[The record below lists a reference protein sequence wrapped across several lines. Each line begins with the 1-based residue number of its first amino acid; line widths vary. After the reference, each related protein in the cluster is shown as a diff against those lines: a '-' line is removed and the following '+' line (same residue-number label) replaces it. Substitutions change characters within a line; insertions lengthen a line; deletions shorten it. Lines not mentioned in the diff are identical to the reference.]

1 MAYESGGII
10 SAKDYN
16 NLLNDTNKF
25 NTTWSTGSG
34 DAGYGQTAITTK
46 SAGDV
51 VTATEWA
58 SLINKLN
65 IVRTHQTGAGTGVSA
80 VVSGDLV
87 EYQSGVSGGVDLAY
101 TNRTAFSA
109 QGSTTTD
116 AGTTH
121 TINDADG
128 LGSYSFTR
136 TATFSS
142 GDAARYFF
150 NAGGELNFVL
160 TAGSNTNG
168 TGRTAQMLAI
178 VTACGGV
185 QDFRASTNGGRT
197 GTGETETTNDLTI
210 GYYDLT
216 TSNQTISR
224 VDESGAAYTP
234 YTGDWIS
241 VAVKSNGVQGSN
253 ADKGTIITWTITYN
267 LGTTGTNASTPPAD
281 GGYTVSA
288 YNDACN
294 GNFTSKVNVTYPET
308 ASGLS
313 NTWGSVTIG

>member
-10 SAKDYN
+10 SATDYN

-46 SAGDV
+46 SAGDI

-65 IVRTHQTGAGTGVSA
+65 IARTHQTGAGTGVSA
-80 VVSGDLV
+80 VVSGDIV
-87 EYQSGVSGGVDLAY
+87 TYQSGVSGGVDLAY
-101 TNRTAFSA
+101 TNRLAFNA
-109 QGSTTTD
+109 QGTTSTD

-121 TINDADG
+121 NPNDADG
-128 LGSYSFTR
+128 IATFSYTR

-150 NAGGELNFVL
+150 NAGGELNLVL
-160 TAGSNTNG
+160 TAGANTGG
-168 TGRTAQMLAI
+168 TSRGAQLLEM

-197 GTGETETTNDLTI
+197 GSGETETTNDLTI

-216 TSNQTISR
+216 TTNQTISR

-234 YTGDWIS
+234 YTADYIT

-253 ADKGTIITWTITYN
+253 ADKGTIITWTIT
-267 LGTTGTNASTPPAD
+267 LEAAGTGAGSFEDNIN
-281 GGYTVSA
+281 V
-288 YNDACN
+288 
-294 GNFTSKVNVTYPET
+294 NFTSKLNVTYPET

-313 NTWGSVTIG
+313 NTWGTVTIG